1 MKSPLSSLTPNL
13 FSHDSLWAGT
23 VDYHELEV
31 CMKALGFEDTTRNEV
46 EELVRDYDVQDTGR
60 IKRDDFEKIMREKF
74 AQRDPTEE
82 IVKAFKLFDEVSGT
96 TDDMEHLLSFVLGCA
111 QK

>member
-1 MKSPLSSLTPNL
+1 MY
-13 FSHDSLWAGT
+13 FHA
-23 VDYHELEV
+23 
-31 CMKALGFEDTTRNEV
+31 A
-46 EELVRDYDVQDTGR
+46 

-96 TDDMEHLLSFVLGCA
+96 TDDREHLLSFVLPFIISHSSPSHA
-111 QK
+111 PLRLLKW